1 MKKTYFILFLG
12 WFVHQSYAQCND
24 KIIIDLYNQPH
35 SDETGYY
42 YKDINNILNAFEGAY
57 KYESGGTIFELIL
70 VKKEGSTPPTNS
82 YCEDR
87 LIGAY
92 RYVKDGVEKINT
104 LNELNTPQTD
114 GGKYSV
120 TGNFILTGQTL
131 GCDDCGVDEKW
142 INAGILDGRH
152 AFDFHLKRRVE
163 NGQQVLKVLIIVD
176 LSQRFKHPNQPDLP
190 PIKCPIGEFILIK
203 Q

>member
-24 KIIIDLYNQPH
+24 KTIVNVDNRPH
-35 SDETGYY
+35 FWEDGYY
-42 YKDINNILNAFEGAY
+42 YKDINNILNAFEGTY
-57 KYESGGTIFELIL
+57 KYESGGIIFELTL
-70 VKKEGSTPPTNS
+70 VKKEGSALTNNS
-82 YCEDR
+82 CED
-87 LIGAY
+87 LLVGGY

-104 LNELNTPQTD
+104 LNELNTPQTN
-114 GGKYSV
+114 GRKYSV
-120 TGNFILTGQTL
+120 SGNFILTGQTL

-142 INAGILDGRH
+142 INAGISDNRH
-152 AFDFHLKRRVE
+152 AFNFHLKRRVE

-176 LSQRFKHPNQPDLP
+176 LNQRIKYPNQPDLP
-190 PIKCPIGEFILIK
+190 PIKCPIGEFTLIK